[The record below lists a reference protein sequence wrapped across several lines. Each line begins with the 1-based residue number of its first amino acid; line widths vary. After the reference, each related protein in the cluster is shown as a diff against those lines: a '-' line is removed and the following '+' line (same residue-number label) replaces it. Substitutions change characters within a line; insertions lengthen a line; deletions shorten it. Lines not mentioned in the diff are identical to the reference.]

1 MPPRNSR
8 NLLYS
13 VRELGKFV
21 VVIGVV
27 ITLVGLVMWSGFA
40 PKWLG
45 RLPGDI
51 RIERGHSAFYFPIV
65 TCIILSVVLS
75 LLFSL
80 FSIFRR

>member
-8 NLLYS
+8 NLLYA

-65 TCIILSVVLS
+65 TCIILSIVLS
-75 LLFSL
+75 LLL
-80 FSIFRR
+80 SIFRR